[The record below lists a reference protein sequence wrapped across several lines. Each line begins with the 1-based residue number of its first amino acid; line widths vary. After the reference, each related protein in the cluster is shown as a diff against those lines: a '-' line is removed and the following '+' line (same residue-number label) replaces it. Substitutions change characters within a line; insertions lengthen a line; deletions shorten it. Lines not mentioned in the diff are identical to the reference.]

1 MANCWAGRLRWD
13 MEICLREELGERE
26 ERDHQDGEEENQIGH
41 VRIRMSVHIGQ
52 FHHCAWGSRDD
63 I

>member
-1 MANCWAGRLRWD
+1 

-26 ERDHQDGEEENQIGH
+26 ERDHQDREEENQTGH
-41 VRIRMSVHIGQ
+41 VRIRVSVHRGH
-52 FHHCAWGSRDD
+52 FHHCVWGSRDE